1 MISIRFLGARS
12 LERAPF
18 VDASVRGGA
27 SIAME
32 SAGTSEPLCVPLLD
46 RLEPDEVALGD
57 LADAPL
63 VCQQVD
69 VSEHF

>member
-1 MISIRFLGARS
+1 MGARS

-18 VDASVRGGA
+18 VDASARGGA

-32 SAGTSEPLCVPLLD
+32 SAGTPEPLCVTLLD
-46 RLEPDEVALGD
+46 RLEPDEVAVGD
-57 LADAPL
+57 LADASL